1 MLRRR
6 IINTKVYFIYFLLV
20 SFLLQK
26 RSHPRDVVKNEKI
39 FGYIAKWFWQI
50 NERKKQNDP
59 TLSALSLSSSSHN
72 PLPRSQCNV
81 VTRRTKSRQK
91 KTRTK
96 QQPTVRLSYADHFF
110 PVEILPEWGLL
121 FSAVFLCMC
130 VLVTAF
136 VDTSVGGTPKFKH
149 YLTLSL

>member
-59 TLSALSLSSSSHN
+59 TLSALYLSSSSHN

-81 VTRRTKSRQK
+81 ATRLTKSRQK
-91 KTRTK
+91 KHARNNTRPFDSVM
-96 QQPTVRLSYADHFF
+96 QIISFPRNIAWMGSSLFRCVFVYVCVGYGIRGHFR
-110 PVEILPEWGLL
+110 GRH
-121 FSAVFLCMC
+121 S
-130 VLVTAF
+130 
-136 VDTSVGGTPKFKH
+136 
-149 YLTLSL
+149 